1 MKTIKKGQKFKCVK
15 DYVMR
20 GGEIA
25 YKAGKNY
32 KSEIDYCL
40 TDEQEI
46 KGHRMSL
53 STNFYEHFELIE
65 SKVKIEWLE
74 EINPKTM
81 KTEIE
86 IPAGCK
92 IAKTEVIDGKLIV
105 TYERDLPDSVRDIPN
120 REWWVCANSVEKLN
134 IPDSVSQFSTKERA
148 EAILALGQLL
158 ELAAYVGPED
168 TNFYFEFQSG
178 KDGLP
183 PEFYEKYADLFEKA
197 KKLL

>member
-20 GGEIA
+20 GGQIA
-25 YKAGKNY
+25 YKADKNY

-40 TDEQEI
+40 TDEQGT
-46 KGHRMSL
+46 KKHGMNL
-53 STNFYEHFELIE
+53 NDYFYEHFELIE
-65 SKVKIEWLE
+65 SKVKIEWLD

-86 IPAGCK
+86 IPARCK

-105 TYERDLPDSVRDIPN
+105 TYERDLPVSVCDIPDRN
-120 REWWVCANSVEKLN
+120 YPGAFK
-134 IPDSVSQFSTKERA
+134 STTIERRNGIVA
-148 EAILALGQLL
+148 LAQLI
-158 ELAAYVGPED
+158 ELAAYVGCED
-168 TNFYFEFQSG
+168 TNFYFEFQSR

>member
-1 MKTIKKGQKFKCVK
+1 MKTIKKGQKFKCIK
-15 DYVMR
+15 DYVMNS
-20 GGEIA
+20 GQIA

-32 KSEIDYCL
+32 KSDFNGCL
-40 TDEQEI
+40 TDEQS
-46 KGHRMSL
+46 KKHGMSL
-53 STNFYEHFELIE
+53 STDFYEHFELIE

-105 TYERDLPDSVRDIPN
+105 NYERDLPDSVCDIPDRN
-120 REWWVCANSVEKLN
+120 WWGVFK
-134 IPDSVSQFSTKERA
+134 STTIERRNGIVA
-148 EAILALGQLL
+148 LAQLL
-158 ELAAYVGPED
+158 ELAAYVGCED
-168 TNFYFEFQSG
+168 VKIEFQFGIG
-178 KDGLP
+178 KAELARD
-183 PEFYEKYADLFEKA
+183 FQKKFADLFEKA